1 MAPAIAI
8 KTADSS
14 SQPPSQDEISDILNT
29 VLTADKSQ
37 QSLDAAY
44 ALTTVLLNS
53 VGFRGLKG
61 YGVIE
66 QIKKAAGDKK
76 NIGRRE
82 GSMFALGALFERFPT
97 QQPLSEVVFMLQ
109 EGLVPVALDALADK
123 QSSVR
128 DSAQYAVDALFDNLS
143 PEAMVIGLLPALVKY
158 LAKPTGKW
166 QGTVC
171 AFKLVG
177 KMADKAKMGMG
188 TKAEEQGKDVLREAM
203 GKRLEGL
210 IPIVEGGMHDLK
222 SEVRSLQ
229 SFLVDNTLIA
239 ARLRNKL
246 SRA

>member
-1 MAPAIAI
+1 MAPAIAV
-8 KTADSS
+8 KSADSS
-14 SQPPSQDEISDILNT
+14 SPPPTQDEISDILT
-29 VLTADKSQ
+29 TIFTADKSQ

-44 ALTTVLLNS
+44 ALTTVLINS

-61 YGVIE
+61 YGVLDAV
-66 QIKKAAGDKK
+66 KKRATDKK
-76 NIGRRE
+76 NVGARE
-82 GSMFALGALFERFPT
+82 GAQFALGALFERFPA

-109 EGLVPVALDALADK
+109 EGLVPVALDGLADK
-123 QSSVR
+123 ISSVR
-128 DSAQYAVDALFDNLS
+128 DSAQYAIDALFDNLS

-158 LAKPTGKW
+158 LGKATGKW

-171 AFKLVG
+171 AYKLVG

-222 SEVRSLQ
+222 SEVRIPLFYCS
-229 SFLVDNTLIA
+229 T
-239 ARLRNKL
+239 RR
-246 SRA
+246 

>member
-8 KTADSS
+8 KSADSS
-14 SQPPSQDEISDILNT
+14 SPPPSQDEISDILNT
-29 VLTADKSQ
+29 VFTADKSQ

-44 ALTTVLLNS
+44 ALTTVLTNS

-61 YGVIE
+61 YGAID
-66 QIKKAAGDKK
+66 QIKKAATDKK
-76 NIGRRE
+76 NVGRRE
-82 GSMFALGALFERFPT
+82 GAMFALGALFERFPA

-109 EGLVPVALDALADK
+109 EGLIPVALDGLADK
-123 QSSVR
+123 VSSVR
-128 DSAQYAVDALFDNLS
+128 DSALYAVDALFDNLC

-158 LAKPTGKW
+158 LGKPTGKW

-171 AFKLVG
+171 AYRLVG

-188 TKAEEQGKDVLREAM
+188 SKAEEQGKDVLREAM

-222 SEVRSLQ
+222 SEVRICRGLFIFVQ
-229 SFLVDNTLIA
+229 C
-239 ARLRNKL
+239 
-246 SRA
+246 